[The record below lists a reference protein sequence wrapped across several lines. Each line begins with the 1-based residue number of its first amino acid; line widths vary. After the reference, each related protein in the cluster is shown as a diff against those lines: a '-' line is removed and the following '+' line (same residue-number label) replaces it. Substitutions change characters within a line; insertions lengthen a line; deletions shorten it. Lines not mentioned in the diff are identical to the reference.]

1 MKDVEHL
8 IDNQLVM
15 RGAVV
20 HRMDIVQVSI
30 STYGGSMRNLKG
42 TGIDSCPCINRV
54 RAEGVKGQLVQK
66 PYFCPYFHV
75 PGVALWTQRD
85 KVADFIELLS
95 RAHDGVGKG
104 QNVCKDRE
112 IILTRDAGHMD
123 HVALRQLVNVAF

>member
-8 IDNQLVM
+8 INNQLLV
-15 RGAVV
+15 RGAVM
-20 HRMDIVQVSI
+20 HSMDIVQVSI

-42 TGIDSCPCINRV
+42 AGIHSCPCIDRV
-54 RAEGVKGQLVQK
+54 RAEGVKGQLLEK

-75 PGVALWTQRD
+75 PGIGLLTRRD
-85 KVADFIELLS
+85 KVADFIKLMS
-95 RAHDGVGKG
+95 RAHDSVGKG

-112 IILTRDAGHMD
+112 IILTRNAGHMD